1 MTIRSHRRETMATEK
16 ITFRLPEGF
25 NPQTH
30 LKALEA
36 LIVKEH
42 GDGFDIDFID
52 PEAGVGTASRHVA
65 ITSVS
70 HTTDRSSTRE
80 VRLPKDT
87 KASDGEK
94 VAAKMADEY
103 PEYAM
108 VKFDPHLKRATLAL
122 MDAITRRAR
131 DAVSVA
137 LGVKPWDVGITPRPD
152 GGYDLELPR
161 TYVPSKHDGKLE
173 EVAIAVVGREGWYVE
188 ANAQTLRAS
197 IIPADPPTFPPT
209 VGYPFKPGDCK
220 LVLSGD
226 AWARVPLGTTLAKVG
241 DESGHELVVDFS
253 TTPHGLLS
261 GTTGSGKGFAL
272 MALLSGALANGF
284 EVAVADGV
292 KGGVDFVDFQPFVR
306 SSGWGDDLNSA
317 CCVIALVYEE
327 GVRRKHLIKSHN
339 VQKWSQLPAGENVR
353 PIMLVVDELTSLL
366 SPEAMPKGVSKDNP
380 LVTEIAL
387 RNLIKATILN
397 NIGKIAR
404 ELRFAGISLVCATQ
418 VASTTTGIPTE
429 LRANL
434 GAKMLL
440 GVNPTDNNRRLA
452 LNDPDAVP
460 DVPKNIRTS
469 TDGASRGVGVFEFE
483 GQETGVSKTYFATP
497 AQYAKW
503 LESLGVPKTKT
514 SRPSSAEIAAH
525 TPSLD
530 DDINPNGPGGEF
542 DLTKA
547 GRTLDPETGEELHGF
562 ARANEQRRL
571 LNGTSES
578 AARQRIKNS
587 DF

>member
-1 MTIRSHRRETMATEK
+1 MKIRSRRRQIMATEK
-16 ITFRLPEGF
+16 ITFKLPLGF

-36 LIVKEH
+36 LITERH

-52 PEAGVGTASRHVA
+52 PEAGVATASRHVA

-70 HTTDRSSTRE
+70 HTTERSSLRE
-80 VRLPKDT
+80 VRLPKET
-87 KASDGEK
+87 KMADGEK

-103 PEYAM
+103 PDYAM
-108 VKFDPHLKRATLAL
+108 IKFDPHLKRATLAL
-122 MDAITRRAR
+122 MDATTRRAR

-161 TYVPSKHDGKLE
+161 TYVPSKHDGKLD
-173 EVAIAVVGREGWYVE
+173 EVAVAVVGREGWYVE

-197 IIPADPPTFPPT
+197 IIPANPPTFTPT
-209 VGYPFKPGDCK
+209 VDYPFRGGNGK
-220 LVLSGD
+220 LVLD
-226 AWARVPLGTTLAKVG
+226 DNAWARVPLGITLAKVG
-241 DESGHELVVDFS
+241 DESGHELLVDFS
-253 TTPHGLLS
+253 TTPHGLFS

-272 MALLSGALANGF
+272 MALLSGALSNGF
-284 EVAVADGV
+284 EVAIADGV
-292 KGGVDFVDFQPFVR
+292 KGGVDYVDFQPYVR
-306 SSGWGDDLNSA
+306 TSGWGDDLNSA
-317 CCVIALVYEE
+317 CCVIAMVYEE
-327 GVRRKHLIKSHN
+327 GVRRKHLIKSNN
-339 VQKWSQLPAGENVR
+339 VQKWTQLPAKESVR
-353 PIMLVVDELTSLL
+353 PILLVVDELTSLI

-418 VASTTTGIPTE
+418 VASTVTGIPTE
-429 LRANL
+429 LRTNL

-440 GVNPTDNNRRLA
+440 GVGPTDNNRRLA

-460 DVPKNIRTS
+460 DVPKNIKTS
-469 TDGASRGVGVFEFE
+469 SDGASKGVAVFEFE
-483 GQETGVSKTYFATP
+483 GQESGVSKTYYATP
-497 AQYAKW
+497 TQYAKW
-503 LESLGVPKTKT
+503 LDSLGVEKTKFP
-514 SRPSSAEIAAH
+514 RPSSAEIASY

-530 DDINPNGPGGEF
+530 DDDNGGGEF
-542 DLTKA
+542 DLRKLPPTVDSA
-547 GRTLDPETGEELHGF
+547 TGEELHGF
-562 ARANEQRRL
+562 AKANEQRRL

-578 AARQRIKNS
+578 AAAKRSNS
-587 DF
+587 DDF